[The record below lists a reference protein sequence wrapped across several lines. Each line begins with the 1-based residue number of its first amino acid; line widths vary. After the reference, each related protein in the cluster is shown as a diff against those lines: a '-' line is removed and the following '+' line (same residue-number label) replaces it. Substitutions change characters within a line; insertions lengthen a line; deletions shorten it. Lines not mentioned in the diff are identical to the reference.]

1 MTRTVVEQITQAGV
15 QKLRFSAAPGRYLT
29 RAALAGAFIFV
40 GPALQPLRRL
50 VLRRQ
55 SPSGQAAGALA
66 FSAALTLIV
75 LLGGE
80 LFTGCTPGHER
91 IPLRR
96 PGPPGRNPPCLGA
109 GLPGQSPGHSGALPA
124 AGRLRLQWGAVGGLS
139 GPDRPGQAVR
149 PWYLLLLRGVL
160 CNFLVCIGV
169 FAGFRL
175 QSETAKALVIAL
187 AITTFVLTGLEHSI
201 ANMAYF
207 ALHALL
213 NGSAD
218 WAAMGWNLL
227 WVTLGNLLGGAVLL
241 GLPFGTPQSRKRR
254 NLSLDNP
261 ANL

>member
-1 MTRTVVEQITQAGV
+1 MSGRWPTWAISWA
-15 QKLRFSAAPGRYLT
+15 FWCSACSL
-29 RAALAGAFIFV
+29 V
-40 GPALQPLRRL
+40 G
-50 VLRRQ
+50 
-55 SPSGQAAGALA
+55 SGSSGE
-66 FSAALTLIV
+66 
-75 LLGGE
+75 LLGAY
-80 LFTGCTPGHER
+80 LALVVPGK
-91 IPLRR
+91 
-96 PGPPGRNPPCLGA
+96 
-109 GLPGQSPGHSGALPA
+109 
-124 AGRLRLQWGAVGGLS
+124 LS
-139 GPDRPGQAVR
+139 A

-169 FAGFRL
+169 FVSFRL

-213 NGSAD
+213 NGGAD

>member
-15 QKLRFSAAPGRYLT
+15 QKLRFSALLSSLC
-29 RAALAGAFIFV
+29 AAWFYDTNLPLAK
-40 GPALQPLRRL
+40 LL
-50 VLRRQ
+50 
-55 SPSGQAAGALA
+55 GALA

-80 LFTGCTPGHER
+80 LFTGCILVMSVSLYDGRVRLAGT
-91 IPLRR
+91 LRVWALAYL
-96 PGPPGRNPPCLGA
+96 GNLLGILVLCLLLAGSGSSGELLGA
-109 GLPGQSPGHSGALPA
+109 YLALIVPGK
-124 AGRLRLQWGAVGGLS
+124 LS
-139 GPDRPGQAVR
+139 A

-175 QSETAKALVIAL
+175 QSETAKALVITL

-213 NGSAD
+213 NGGAD

-241 GLPFGTPQSRKRR
+241 GLPLWYAAEPEKTQSF
-254 NLSLDNP
+254 S
-261 ANL
+261 